1 MVGLHASDPTTVFLA
16 ARARIPGLV
25 VADVERALYETREV
39 MRVLGMRRTL
49 FVLPPDLA
57 VVVRAACAAPIASA
71 ERRRLIGFLEAA
83 MPGRDAVA
91 WLATVEAD
99 TLAALDRLGV
109 AAATELTREV
119 PALAERFHF
128 GAGKRWEGSV
138 GLSTRLLFLMAA
150 EWTIVRARPRGSWVS
165 GQYRWSRLETWAP
178 ELPATPSPEAG
189 RRALIAG
196 WLASFGPGTERDL
209 AWWSGLP
216 LGQLRAALG
225 SLDVATVRLDEGEG
239 IALATDLEPTEPA
252 APTAT
257 LLPGLD
263 PSPMGWKVR
272 EWFLGP
278 HGEALFDTTGNVGP
292 TVWWDGRIVG
302 AWSQRPD
309 GSVVHLLLEDAGR
322 EASDAIEAEAASLTD
337 WFAGVRVMPRFPTAL
352 QKDLAS

>member
-1 MVGLHASDPTTVFLA
+1 MGWLDPRPSRSAEAVSRRSRPLA
-16 ARARIPGLV
+16 ADAHGPLTVDGHGLV
-25 VADVERALYETREV
+25 Q
-39 MRVLGMRRTL
+39 
-49 FVLPPDLA
+49 
-57 VVVRAACAAPIASA
+57 
-71 ERRRLIGFLEAA
+71 
-83 MPGRDAVA
+83 RD
-91 WLATVEAD
+91 
-99 TLAALDRLGV
+99 
-109 AAATELTREV
+109 EV
-119 PALAERFHF
+119 PALAQRFHF
-128 GAGKRWEGSV
+128 GTGKRWEGSV

-165 GQYRWSRLETWAP
+165 GQYRWSRLETWAT
-178 ELPATPSPEAG
+178 ELPAAPSPEAG

-225 SLDVATVRLDEGEG
+225 SLDVATVRLDEGAG
-239 IALATDLEPTEPA
+239 VALATDLEPTKPA

-263 PSPMGWKVR
+263 PSPMGWKLR
-272 EWFLGP
+272 DWFLGP

-309 GSVVHLLLEDAGR
+309 GSVSTCCSRTPGARHR
-322 EASDAIEAEAASLTD
+322 
-337 WFAGVRVMPRFPTAL
+337 MPSKPRPHR
-352 QKDLAS
+352 